1 MASSFVSSESCELA
15 VGWGRG
21 GVTIAPPE
29 SGFLRATVL
38 APGRAVAETMVADA
52 QDRAEAAVSESEEAR
67 GLQSR
72 LGIISEET
80 QGVSMA
86 ELRAMPNTCC
96 DIALPW
102 VMVTD

>member
-1 MASSFVSSESCELA
+1 M
-15 VGWGRG
+15 

-29 SGFLRATVL
+29 SGFQRAAVL
-38 APGRAVAETMVADA
+38 APGRGVAETMVADA
-52 QDRAEAAVSESEEAR
+52 QDRAEAAVSESEVAGGGVLEP
-67 GLQSR
+67 R

-86 ELRAMPNTCC
+86 ELRAVPNTCC